1 PPSFTPR
8 RFAATN
14 ASLVRREI
22 IRRSSSAI
30 IATISTVRPFVRH
43 VGRDE
48 IDVFEAKQEVRMILS
63 RRHNGQ
69 FIAYYRVST
78 AKQGRSGL
86 GIEAQQA
93 AVERYLN
100 GGNWK

>member
-1 PPSFTPR
+1 M
-8 RFAATN
+8 
-14 ASLVRREI
+14 
-22 IRRSSSAI
+22 
-30 IATISTVRPFVRH
+30 TVNDRWQKAYAVVSDGH
-43 VGRDE
+43 
-48 IDVFEAKQEVRMILS
+48 
-63 RRHNGQ
+63 

-100 GGNWK
+100 GGNWKVVETFTEVEFGL